1 MKTLFEGIE
10 KGCIGKKWVKA
21 SGNRY
26 LSLKAYSVISATTSK
41 VKFVSL
47 STKDILEGV
56 TALKS
61 LLRKN
66 TIEGDLIVFK
76 TIPTESAARRDTL
89 NRGTNIQQADSI
101 YRNVGSECKTVGRFY
116 IIKFRNYLL
125 P

>member
-1 MKTLFEGIE
+1 MKTWFEGVE
-10 KGCIGKKWVKA
+10 KGCIRKKWVKA

-61 LLRKN
+61 LLGKN
-66 TIEGDLIVFK
+66 TM
-76 TIPTESAARRDTL
+76 
-89 NRGTNIQQADSI
+89 
-101 YRNVGSECKTVGRFY
+101 
-116 IIKFRNYLL
+116 
-125 P
+125 